1 MFIDEVNLTLKAGN
15 GGDGIVSW
23 RRVKYI
29 PKGGPFGGD
38 GGDGGDIILRATT
51 HETTLGKF
59 RHYKVIE

>member
-1 MFIDEVNLTLKAGN
+1 MFIDEVNLALKAGT
-15 GGDGIVSW
+15 GGNGIVSW

-51 HETTLGKF
+51 HETTL
-59 RHYKVIE
+59 